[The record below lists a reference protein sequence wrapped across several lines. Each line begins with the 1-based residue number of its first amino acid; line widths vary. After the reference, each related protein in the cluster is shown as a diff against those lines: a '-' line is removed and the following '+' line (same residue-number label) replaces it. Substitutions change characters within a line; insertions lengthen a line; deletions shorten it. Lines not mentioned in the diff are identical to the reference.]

1 MSNLENSRFYQTTTR
16 LWPEVAQM
24 DERRKIRAVET
35 IVQLVYLSPFAIGGL
50 IWLVLRTDY
59 SFLSDHL
66 DSLAILFVAMVLL
79 LLQPFSVRIRL
90 DREGDELDIMSSMAP
105 MILWSALFISGAAGL
120 WAMVLAAAVSAIW
133 RSTQMARYG
142 ENPVWEPLSTFVQQ
156 MGTYIFAI
164 MVAATI
170 YLAADGVFP
179 MTSSEASD
187 WIPAIIA
194 IIVGALLAGVLMLPV
209 AIQIDSLV
217 GSSIRLV
224 NVARF
229 YLGYIA
235 FPLIMSPFAIIIAI
249 LNAEGRTVALVFIL
263 IGIWLVNR
271 LAHHMSKADER
282 SRQLAQE
289 FAELESLGEALI
301 EAPADAST
309 LKEVLATYLP
319 RIFPVE
325 QVQVVIFEPEEK
337 VVWSS
342 FRSAHPESMPPV
354 EEDVWNK
361 MARSKETQVVFSN
374 VSLPGER
381 YTFGDAL
388 AVKIAVEEP
397 AEESGQK
404 TIGGVY
410 LLRHRSVGRTIDSLA
425 TVQSLASQVSSAV
438 YRAEV
443 HAESMAYQKTQ
454 QELEFA
460 GRVQNSFLPSTIPDP
475 DKWQIAAKLVPAR
488 QTSGDFY
495 DFIPLT
501 DELLGII
508 VADVSDKGTGAALYM
523 ALSRTLIRTYAMESK
538 LQPDVALKRANDR
551 IFTDT
556 ETDQFV
562 TLIYGILDISS
573 GVFTYANAGH
583 NPGYLL
589 RSGDG
594 AGESMEVDVLRN
606 TGIPLGMFE
615 DMEWKQAKV
624 QMNPGDVLLLYSDG
638 VPEAEDAGQNE
649 YGDDS
654 FIEVGKANAHRSA
667 VEIQDAVIDAVL
679 EFTGDAPQFD
689 DITLVVVVR
698 KPEGLGED

>member
-24 DERRKIRAVET
+24 DERRQIRAVET

-90 DREGDELDIMSSMAP
+90 DRQGEEFDITSSMAP

-120 WAMVLAAAVSAIW
+120 WAMVLAAAVSALW

-179 MTSSEASD
+179 MISSEAGD

-217 GSSIRLV
+217 GSSTRLV

-229 YLGYIA
+229 YLGYIVL
-235 FPLIMSPFAIIIAI
+235 PLIMSPFAIIIAI

-319 RIFPVE
+319 RIFPIERVE
-325 QVQVVIFEPEEK
+325 VVIFEPEEK

-342 FRSAHPESMPPV
+342 FRSGHPESMPPV
-354 EEDVWNK
+354 EEDVWNR
-361 MARSKETQVVFSN
+361 MGRTREAHVVFSD

-388 AVKIAVEEP
+388 AVKITVEEP

-438 YRAEV
+438 YRAEA

-495 DFIPLT
+495 DFIPLG

-538 LQPDVALKRANDR
+538 LQPDVALTRANDR

-589 RSGDG
+589 RAGDG
-594 AGESMEVDVLRN
+594 VGESMEVDVLRN

-654 FIEVGKANAHRSA
+654 FIEVGKVNAHRSA
-667 VEIQDAVIDAVL
+667 VEIQDAVIEAVL

-698 KPEGLGED
+698 EPEGLGED